1 MKAIKKLFLG
11 LLALLAV
18 VVVVACKDDE
28 PKGPTAADAAKT
40 LQITQNK
47 KEIIADFE
55 VTAVLLYENVEF
67 NVTWAVDQTSVAKV
81 SANATNK
88 KYKIEI
94 TRPASDKEDVKVN
107 LTATVSKDGDSA
119 TKKFEFTVLKEA
131 EPTFEN
137 FFNAESGDPV
147 AFEGVI
153 VGKQEYSE
161 SYGNTSLNIRALDG
175 KGAIYAYRVKCTKEQ
190 YDSYVRGAVV
200 KINGEKDSYNGSL
213 QVGQNTGVIE
223 LTGETQTVEPINI
236 TEEVKAGKWVAPEYE
251 TMQEYIDLHV
261 GDLVRVEDIT
271 VMEVQ
276 GPTGDSSDMTIT
288 LGYAEGQTVKMQIK
302 YSSFN
307 DQHEIYKLW
316 SSLKEGEKI
325 SANFVVNYRSG
336 DKDAPGARLYLT
348 ELASDLERPETVE
361 SVVAAAV
368 SELEAAMAKL
378 LPTYISKAEPLPA
391 EGLEL
396 PTVSDERV
404 VVNWI
409 VNGKAS
415 QKVLQVKDGNILT
428 MADEVTWP
436 ADLTEMEVRAEVIV
450 DDEELGTN
458 LEKPNDYAPARGE
471 YVYFTAWA
479 KEEFNTWEKY
489 YVAKDD
495 EEVTISG
502 TVYAVGFSQNSDDE
516 LGRGMAL
523 VQSAEG
529 GYYIM
534 AYDVDKAAWEE
545 KFAMNHTVTVKGA
558 KDTYNGKL
566 EVIVEAKDLATAVTT
581 GAEATA
587 VTPTDITNLIKNREN
602 DKLELMQ
609 GMYVQVTGAVYQGG
623 KLVVDRQKM
632 AIYSDNNFY
641 KYDTLVNNGIY
652 TICGYMNC
660 YNGLQISPI
669 KATDID
675 KTGDLVVDYDAEMYG
690 TASSNTNMN
699 SETENY
705 AELVNL
711 DAKKF
716 SVTNVKNSASTATA
730 SNPDGTIR
738 MYGSSDGNGNTLTV
752 KTLDGKKIA
761 KLVITFKSNNKNVAQ
776 VKVSGLDAAK
786 SATSA
791 EDVTF
796 TVEYST
802 AVESFTIQSV
812 GTEGA
817 QARISSVQIYYAE

>member
-67 NVTWAVDQTSVAKV
+67 NVTWVVDQTSVAKV

-213 QVGQNTGVIE
+213 QVAQNTGVIE

-368 SELEAAMAKL
+368 SELEAAMTEL

-391 EGLEL
+391 EGLQL
-396 PTVSDERV
+396 PTASDERV
-404 VVNWI
+404 VVEWI
-409 VNGKAS
+409 VNGKTS
-415 QKVLQVKDGNILT
+415 QKVLQVKDGVLT

-436 ADLTEMEVRAEVIV
+436 TELTEVEIRAEVIV

-471 YVYFTAWA
+471 YVYFTTWA

-489 YVAKDD
+489 YVAKP
-495 EEVTISG
+495 EEELEVSG
-502 TVYAVGFSQNSDDE
+502 TVYAVGFSQNKDDE

-529 GYYIM
+529 GYYVM

-545 KFAMNHTVTVKGA
+545 KFAMNHTVTVKGT
-558 KDTYNGKL
+558 KYLYNGKL
-566 EVIVEAKDLATAVTT
+566 EVIVEAEDLATAVTT
-581 GAEATA
+581 GAETTA
-587 VTPTDITNLIKNREN
+587 VTPTDISDLVAQGTSEALA
-602 DKLELMQ
+602 KLDMMQ
-609 GMYVQVTGAVYQGG
+609 GMYVQVTGAVYTG
-623 KLVVDRQKM
+623 KLQVQNNSI
-632 AIYSDNNFY
+632 AIYED
-641 KYDTLVNNGIY
+641 KYFFEYDDLTNNGIY
-652 TICGYMNC
+652 TIAGYLNC
-660 YNGLQISPI
+660 YNNLQISPL
-669 KATDID
+669 KATDIN
-675 KTGDLVVDYDAEMYG
+675 KTGDLPVQTDRVVAKPTNVGDSVKPTEEENAATYLGLNASEVTVAIDNGGNTSPVAIYPG
-690 TASSNTNMN
+690 YIGVYSSNG
-699 SETENY
+699 
-705 AELVNL
+705 
-711 DAKKF
+711 K
-716 SVTNVKNSASTATA
+716 
-730 SNPDGTIR
+730 
-738 MYGSSDGNGNTLTV
+738 GNTLTFTW
-752 KTLDGKKIA
+752 KDKKISKVILEYTNKTGGTMTVNGVLQTEVTNDHMSDTVEFA
-761 KLVITFKSNNKNVAQ
+761 TPTSEVVISNMSGKQIRVLQITF
-776 VKVSGLDAAK
+776 
-786 SATSA
+786 
-791 EDVTF
+791 
-796 TVEYST
+796 
-802 AVESFTIQSV
+802 I
-812 GTEGA
+812 
-817 QARISSVQIYYAE
+817 YAE

>member
-325 SANFVVNYRSG
+325 SANFVR
-336 DKDAPGARLYLT
+336 R
-348 ELASDLERPETVE
+348 
-361 SVVAAAV
+361 
-368 SELEAAMAKL
+368 
-378 LPTYISKAEPLPA
+378 
-391 EGLEL
+391 
-396 PTVSDERV
+396 
-404 VVNWI
+404 
-409 VNGKAS
+409 
-415 QKVLQVKDGNILT
+415 
-428 MADEVTWP
+428 
-436 ADLTEMEVRAEVIV
+436 
-450 DDEELGTN
+450 
-458 LEKPNDYAPARGE
+458 
-471 YVYFTAWA
+471 
-479 KEEFNTWEKY
+479 
-489 YVAKDD
+489 
-495 EEVTISG
+495 
-502 TVYAVGFSQNSDDE
+502 
-516 LGRGMAL
+516 
-523 VQSAEG
+523 
-529 GYYIM
+529 
-534 AYDVDKAAWEE
+534 
-545 KFAMNHTVTVKGA
+545 
-558 KDTYNGKL
+558 
-566 EVIVEAKDLATAVTT
+566 
-581 GAEATA
+581 
-587 VTPTDITNLIKNREN
+587 KN
-602 DKLELMQ
+602 
-609 GMYVQVTGAVYQGG
+609 
-623 KLVVDRQKM
+623 
-632 AIYSDNNFY
+632 F
-641 KYDTLVNNGIY
+641 
-652 TICGYMNC
+652 C
-660 YNGLQISPI
+660 
-669 KATDID
+669 
-675 KTGDLVVDYDAEMYG
+675 
-690 TASSNTNMN
+690 
-699 SETENY
+699 
-705 AELVNL
+705 
-711 DAKKF
+711 
-716 SVTNVKNSASTATA
+716 
-730 SNPDGTIR
+730 
-738 MYGSSDGNGNTLTV
+738 
-752 KTLDGKKIA
+752 
-761 KLVITFKSNNKNVAQ
+761 
-776 VKVSGLDAAK
+776 
-786 SATSA
+786 
-791 EDVTF
+791 
-796 TVEYST
+796 
-802 AVESFTIQSV
+802 
-812 GTEGA
+812 
-817 QARISSVQIYYAE
+817 